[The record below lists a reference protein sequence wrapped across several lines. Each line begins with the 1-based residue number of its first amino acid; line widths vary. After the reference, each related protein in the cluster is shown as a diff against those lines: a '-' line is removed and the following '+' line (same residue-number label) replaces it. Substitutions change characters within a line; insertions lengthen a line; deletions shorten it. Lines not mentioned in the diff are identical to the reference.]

1 MKDTSRI
8 HVLQLTHV
16 ATKRLPAASP
26 WTDLRKPG
34 QLLLMT
40 SSLLIGY
47 RYAQRTQD
55 TSVDTTDP
63 GTMYDACP
71 LVLLIFPFTICV
83 QQDTVR
89 TTAPSPS
96 MPHILDRE
104 DIEHYTLVS
113 DCTCKCLTCL
123 KKQILIIVHDIF
135 TCVYIIYYMRYIKD
149 DMCKHSYLMAAKTSI
164 PHLHNA
170 G

>member
-1 MKDTSRI
+1 MKDTNWLHI
-8 HVLQLTHV
+8 LQLTHV
-16 ATKRLPAASP
+16 ATQRLPAASP

-71 LVLLIFPFTICV
+71 LLFSPSTIWV

-104 DIEHYTLVS
+104 EIEHCTLVS
-113 DCTCKCLTCL
+113 DCTFKCLTCL
-123 KKQILIIVHDIF
+123 KKQILIIVHDILL
-135 TCVYIIYYMRYIKD
+135 CIHVCAYNI
-149 DMCKHSYLMAAKTSI
+149 
-164 PHLHNA
+164 
-170 G
+170 